1 MSIRIRIDGLTLPDR
16 GKSLPLSVEH
26 DGKVCMG
33 AKIVGEAVYI
43 PSKGDSLR
51 AMTDEELA
59 HELLDL
65 FAAFTEVEW
74 TEGRLLELLREDAGE

>member
-51 AMTDEELA
+51 AMKDEELA

-74 TEGRLLELLREDAGE
+74 TEGRLLELLREDVGE